1 MDSASVEGSPH
12 VGLVGRTVELG
23 RIARRLEAAG
33 SLLLEGEAGIGKTT
47 LWRAGVELARVSGCQ
62 VFTAGPAEAEQ
73 PFSFAVLGD
82 LLEPVGDE
90 VFAALP
96 PPQRRALERVLM
108 VSDADEV
115 TEIHVVG
122 IAVRNVLRV
131 VAEDGPVM
139 LAIDDAQWVDAAS
152 AAALEFALRRASSVR
167 MLVAARTGC
176 ALPLHLPLAR
186 LAVGPMT
193 LTAFHRLLAERL
205 DAVWPPAALRRLHD
219 VAGGNPFYALELAR
233 ANRSSGA
240 LVLPEPLQEL
250 AAGRLRVLPDAT
262 RRRLAQLA
270 LAGSVASGASLEP
283 AVEAGVVESRDGAL
297 RFSHPLLAEAAV
309 SLLDTS
315 ERRALHREI
324 AGWIVEPEG
333 RARHLALG
341 ADGPDEAIA
350 VELARAAEGAG
361 RRGALVAAA
370 ELWELAASL
379 TGTERQPEATRRL
392 VEAGIAQLRAG
403 NSDVGGSLLAANVDR
418 LPPGRLRQRALVHMA
433 LRLAST
439 DFRAPLPVLE
449 RALAEAEDPEVRLEV
464 AMSLAGFR
472 DCCGDSIG
480 AGELARAYLSES
492 ESGDGV
498 TLPDALWF
506 SAYWEVAC
514 DRSPWPLIARA
525 RALPQSG
532 TSSGWP
538 VQPEPREV
546 LARAL
551 LRDGR
556 IDEARSQLEQWLA
569 QGGELDSVYG
579 ARLQGLLRLLAVVEL
594 AAGRF
599 RVAAAH
605 ADRLLVDGEQAGR
618 PYATCL
624 GLVHG
629 AAAAVLLGEV
639 ETARAQLGRALELAE
654 QVWLTVSV
662 NDALGTLGLL
672 ELSLGNLAE
681 AAAFYRRV
689 PADSWKRWYYCAGG
703 RTALDAVEAL
713 SAIGELDRAREVMF
727 ALPADAAELPVL
739 EACVVAGEGNLE
751 RAMELIRSA
760 PSPPS
765 PFRHGRKLLLL
776 GRLQRQARHRSEAR
790 ATLEAARLQFAE
802 LEAKLWLCR
811 AVEELSRLGGRSP
824 AGATLTASEL
834 RVAELVASGLS
845 NKEVASRLVVTVRT
859 VEAHL
864 SKIYA
869 KLEIR
874 SRTALSARLREL

>member
-1 MDSASVEGSPH
+1 M
-12 VGLVGRTVELG
+12 
-23 RIARRLEAAG
+23 
-33 SLLLEGEAGIGKTT
+33 
-47 LWRAGVELARVSGCQ
+47 
-62 VFTAGPAEAEQ
+62 
-73 PFSFAVLGD
+73 
-82 LLEPVGDE
+82 
-90 VFAALP
+90 P

-205 DAVWPPAALRRLHD
+205 DAVWPPAALRRLHE

-240 LVLPEPLQEL
+240 LVLPESLQEL

-713 SAIGELDRAREVMF
+713 SAIGELDRAREVMS

-751 RAMELIRSA
+751 RAIELIRSA

>member
-1 MDSASVEGSPH
+1 VDSANVEGPSQI
-12 VGLVGRTVELG
+12 GLIGRAEELG
-23 RIARRLEAAG
+23 LIARRLEATG
-33 SLLLEGEAGIGKTT
+33 SLLLEGKPGIGKTT
-47 LWRAGVELARVSGCQ
+47 LWRAGVEFARVSGCQ
-62 VFTAGPAEAEQ
+62 VFTAAPAEAEQ

-82 LLEPVGDE
+82 LLEPVRDE

-108 VSDADEV
+108 VSDADDV
-115 TEIHVVG
+115 TDIHVVG
-122 IAVRNVLRV
+122 IAVRNILGV

-152 AAALEFALRRASSVR
+152 AAALEFALRRASWVR
-167 MLVAARTGC
+167 MFLAARTGC
-176 ALPLHLPLAR
+176 RLPLRLPVAK

-205 DAVWPPAALRRLHD
+205 DAVWPPAALRRLHE

-240 LVLPEPLQEL
+240 LALPESLQEL
-250 AAGRLRVLPDAT
+250 AAGRLRVLPDST

-283 AVEAGVVESRDGAL
+283 AVEAGVVESREGAL

-309 SLLDTS
+309 SLLDPS
-315 ERRALHREI
+315 ERRSLHREI

-333 RARHLALG
+333 RATHLALG

-350 VELARAAEGAG
+350 VELARAAESAG

-492 ESGDGV
+492 ELGDGV

-556 IDEARSQLEQWLA
+556 IDEARSQLEKWLG

-579 ARLQGLLRLLAVVEL
+579 ARLQGLLRLLTVVEL

-605 ADRLLVDGEQAGR
+605 AERLLVDGEQAGR

-639 ETARAQLGRALELAE
+639 EIARAQLGRALELAE
-654 QVWLTVSV
+654 RVWLAVSV
-662 NDALGTLGLL
+662 NDALGILGLL
-672 ELSLGNLAE
+672 ELSLGNNAE

-689 PADSWKRWYYCAGG
+689 PADGWRRWCYCAGG

-713 SAIGELDRAREVMF
+713 SAIGELDRAREVMS

-751 RAMELIRSA
+751 RAIELIRSA

-802 LEAKLWLCR
+802 LEAELWLCR

>member
-1 MDSASVEGSPH
+1 M
-12 VGLVGRTVELG
+12 
-23 RIARRLEAAG
+23 
-33 SLLLEGEAGIGKTT
+33 LLEGEGGIGKTT
-47 LWRAGVELARVSGCQ
+47 LWRAGVELARASGCQ
-62 VFTAGPAEAEQ
+62 VFTAAPAEAEQ

-122 IAVRNVLRV
+122 IAVRNVLGV

-167 MLVAARTGC
+167 VLVAARTGC
-176 ALPLHLPLAR
+176 ALPLHLPLAK

-205 DAVWPPAALRRLHD
+205 DAVWPPAALRRLHE

-240 LVLPEPLQEL
+240 LVLPESLQEL

-324 AGWIVEPEG
+324 AGWMVEPEG

-341 ADGPDEAIA
+341 ADGSDEAIA

-480 AGELARAYLSES
+480 AGELGRGYLSES

-498 TLPDALWF
+498 TAP
-506 SAYWEVAC
+506 
-514 DRSPWPLIARA
+514 
-525 RALPQSG
+525 
-532 TSSGWP
+532 
-538 VQPEPREV
+538 
-546 LARAL
+546 
-551 LRDGR
+551 
-556 IDEARSQLEQWLA
+556 
-569 QGGELDSVYG
+569 
-579 ARLQGLLRLLAVVEL
+579 
-594 AAGRF
+594 
-599 RVAAAH
+599 
-605 ADRLLVDGEQAGR
+605 
-618 PYATCL
+618 
-624 GLVHG
+624 
-629 AAAAVLLGEV
+629 
-639 ETARAQLGRALELAE
+639 GRALVQRLLGSHLRPLA
-654 QVWLTVSV
+654 
-662 NDALGTLGLL
+662 
-672 ELSLGNLAE
+672 LA
-681 AAAFYRRV
+681 
-689 PADSWKRWYYCAGG
+689 
-703 RTALDAVEAL
+703 T
-713 SAIGELDRAREVMF
+713 DRARTS
-727 ALPADAAELPVL
+727 AA
-739 EACVVAGEGNLE
+739 
-751 RAMELIRSA
+751 
-760 PSPPS
+760 
-765 PFRHGRKLLLL
+765 
-776 GRLQRQARHRSEAR
+776 
-790 ATLEAARLQFAE
+790 
-802 LEAKLWLCR
+802 
-811 AVEELSRLGGRSP
+811 
-824 AGATLTASEL
+824 
-834 RVAELVASGLS
+834 ASGH
-845 NKEVASRLVVTVRT
+845 E
-859 VEAHL
+859 
-864 SKIYA
+864 
-869 KLEIR
+869 
-874 SRTALSARLREL
+874 